1 MKTKKVVIILGNRL
15 NDDGSITEIQRQRL
29 ELALE
34 IEKEFNPDYYILSGG
49 PANPVPNKSEAQAMY
64 EYLIEKGIK
73 KERLIL
79 EDQSYSTVENAKY
92 SIPIAKKLNPDL
104 IIICT
109 SAYHLGNPIYKTME
123 SFINELK
130 DSNITLMTYSR

>member
-15 NDDGSITEIQRQRL
+15 NGDGSITEIQKQRL

-49 PANPVPNKSEAQAMY
+49 PANPIPNKSEAQAMY
-64 EYLIEKGIK
+64 EYLIEKGIE

-79 EDQSYSTVENAKY
+79 EDKSYSTVENAKY
-92 SIPIAKKLNPDL
+92 SVPIAKKLNPDM
-104 IIICT
+104 IILCT
-109 SAYHLGNPIYKTME
+109 SAYHLGNPIYKAME

-130 DSNITLMTYSR
+130 DSDITLMTYSR

>member
-15 NDDGSITEIQRQRL
+15 NDDGSITEIQKQRL

-64 EYLIEKGIK
+64 EYLIEKDIK

>member
-15 NDDGSITEIQRQRL
+15 NDDGSITEIQKQRL

-92 SIPIAKKLNPDL
+92 SISIAKKLNPDL

>member
-15 NDDGSITEIQRQRL
+15 NDDGSITEIQKQRL

-79 EDQSYSTVENAKY
+79 EDQSYSTVANAKY

>member
-15 NDDGSITEIQRQRL
+15 NDDGSITEIQKQRL

-34 IEKEFNPDYYILSGG
+34 IEKEFNPDCYILSGG